1 MMSARESAPVTV
13 GVAAPGDYAEIAAV
27 NVAAYDEFRARI
39 GDGAWARMRANI
51 SAIAKEAETAAVLVA
66 RDGGGVLGS
75 VLYYAPGTTLPPLPA
90 EWASIRTLAV
100 APAARGRGVGEALV
114 RECIA
119 RARADGAATLGLYT
133 TAMMGTAIALYE
145 RLGFVRDGDLP
156 PRHGHPCWRYR
167 LDL

>member
-1 MMSARESAPVTV
+1 MSVTV
-13 GVAAPGDYAEIAAV
+13 AKPAEYAEIAAV
-27 NVAAYDEFRARI
+27 NVAAYEEFRARI
-39 GDGAWARMRANI
+39 DDAGWTRMRANI
-51 SAIAKEAETAAVLVA
+51 SGIAREAETSTVLVA
-66 RDGGGVLGS
+66 RGGDGVLGA
-75 VLYYAPGTTLPPLPA
+75 VLYYAPGTTIPPLAP

-100 APAARGRGVGEALV
+100 SPAARGRGVGEALV

-119 RARADGAATLGLYT
+119 RARADGAAALGLYT